1 MPQDSTK
8 DHLKAECVVVAGDPL
23 EAALSMKWQHIH
35 DSMHSAKVITL
46 PPILVSCHN
55 HTLCLQVVFCNVLG
69 HIRGYLLHLSDIF
82 LILWLVSNLVES
94 LF

>member
-1 MPQDSTK
+1 VPQDSTK

-55 HTLCLQVVFCNVLG
+55 HTLCLQVVFCTVLG
-69 HIRGYLLHLSDIF
+69 HIRATFYIF
-82 LILWLVSNLVES
+82 LIFFSSSGWSVIW
-94 LF
+94 